1 MEANDRLDF
10 AQPNNDL
17 SKIAESQRGILFPR
31 NDFSPRSQSDSSVHP
46 DAIADGDAIGRGTG
60 LYLDVYNVQ
69 AGTSLDTAER
79 VNNIKITKTK
89 VIQSLNNET
98 S

>member
-10 AQPNNDL
+10 AQPNNEL

-31 NDFSPRSQSDSSVHP
+31 NDFSPRSQSYSSVHP
-46 DAIADGDAIGRGTG
+46 DAIADGDSIGRGTG

-79 VNNIKITKTK
+79 VNNIKINKYNKDKGYT
-89 VIQSLNNET
+89 IPE
-98 S
+98 

>member
-31 NDFSPRSQSDSSVHP
+31 NDFSPRSQSYSSVHP

-79 VNNIKITKTK
+79 VNNIKINTYNKDKGDT
-89 VIQSLNNET
+89 IPE
-98 S
+98 

>member
-31 NDFSPRSQSDSSVHP
+31 NDFSPRSQSYSSVHP
-46 DAIADGDAIGRGTG
+46 DAIADGDVIGRGTG

-79 VNNIKITKTK
+79 VNNIKINKYNKDKGYT
-89 VIQSLNNET
+89 IPE
-98 S
+98 

>member
-10 AQPNNDL
+10 AQPNNEL

-31 NDFSPRSQSDSSVHP
+31 NDFSPRSQSYSSVHP
-46 DAIADGDAIGRGTG
+46 DAIADGDSIGRGTG

-79 VNNIKITKTK
+79 ISNIKINKYNKDKGYT
-89 VIQSLNNET
+89 IPE
-98 S
+98 

>member
-31 NDFSPRSQSDSSVHP
+31 NDFSPRSQSYSSVHP

-79 VNNIKITKTK
+79 VNNIKINKYNKDKGYTF
-89 VIQSLNNET
+89 
-98 S
+98 

>member
-10 AQPNNDL
+10 AQPNNEL

-31 NDFSPRSQSDSSVHP
+31 NDFSPRSQSYSSVHP
-46 DAIADGDAIGRGTG
+46 DAIADGDSMGRGTG
-60 LYLDVYNVQ
+60 IYLDVYNVQ

-79 VNNIKITKTK
+79 VNNIKINKYNKDKGYT
-89 VIQSLNNET
+89 IPE
-98 S
+98 

>member
-1 MEANDRLDF
+1 MNDRLDF

-31 NDFSPRSQSDSSVHP
+31 NDFSPRSQSYSSVHP

-79 VNNIKITKTK
+79 VNNIKINKYNKDKGYT
-89 VIQSLNNET
+89 IPE
-98 S
+98 

>member
-31 NDFSPRSQSDSSVHP
+31 NDFSPRSQSYSSVHP

-79 VNNIKITKTK
+79 VNNIKINKYNKDKGYT
-89 VIQSLNNET
+89 IPE
-98 S
+98 

>member
-10 AQPNNDL
+10 AQPNNEL

-31 NDFSPRSQSDSSVHP
+31 NDFSPRSQSYSSVHP
-46 DAIADGDAIGRGTG
+46 DAIADGDSMGRGTG
-60 LYLDVYNVQ
+60 IYLDVYNVQ

-79 VNNIKITKTK
+79 ISNIKINKYNKDKGYT
-89 VIQSLNNET
+89 IPE
-98 S
+98 

>member
-10 AQPNNDL
+10 AQPNNEL

-31 NDFSPRSQSDSSVHP
+31 NDFSPRSQSYSSVHP
-46 DAIADGDAIGRGTG
+46 DAIADGDSIGRGTG

-79 VNNIKITKTK
+79 VNNIKINKYNKDEGYT
-89 VIQSLNNET
+89 IPE
-98 S
+98 